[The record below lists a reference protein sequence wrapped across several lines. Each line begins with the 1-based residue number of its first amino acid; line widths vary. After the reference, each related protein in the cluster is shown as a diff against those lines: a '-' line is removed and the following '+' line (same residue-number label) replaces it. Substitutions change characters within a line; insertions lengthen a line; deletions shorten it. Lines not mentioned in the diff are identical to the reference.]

1 VLTEVEA
8 METRAVTERGSTKEA
23 LTQILLLNEA
33 VLSSAVAA
41 IRAEEEGSSV
51 FFQVVTCELFNSD
64 KNLEVIRRQTEMLQG
79 MEKELLAKTVTAVG
93 AEASQGE
100 VQCHLITRG
109 SRCDS

>member
-79 MEKELLAKTVTAVG
+79 MEK
-93 AEASQGE
+93 S
-100 VQCHLITRG
+100 C
-109 SRCDS
+109 